1 MNCYNWIKANR
12 PKVFGIIFIIV
23 IPVLLFLKSEI
34 LQSFCLGFSLVG
46 VLYFIGLGIAKLR
59 NSK

>member
-12 PKVFGIIFIIV
+12 PKVFGISFIIV